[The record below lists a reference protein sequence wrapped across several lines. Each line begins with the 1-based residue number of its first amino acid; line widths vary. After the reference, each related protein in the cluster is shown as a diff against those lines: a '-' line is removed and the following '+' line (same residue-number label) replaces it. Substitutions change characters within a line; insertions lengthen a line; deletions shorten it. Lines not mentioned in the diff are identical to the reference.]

1 MPANARPSHRFTYGD
16 QFGPEKTPLIELLRL
31 CKSHEP
37 DQEALQEQIRATYF
51 PGHGNADNSN
61 KMAKNCRL
69 SLKAYGLIESV
80 GGPRDKQYRATEL
93 TDELIRLHDA
103 EGEDAMYRHFA
114 THIIT
119 ELEGLTLL
127 RLIENIRARGEQ
139 VTLEY
144 LGEEMNDLLNIAIPP
159 NSTYIS
165 TMVAWLAK
173 AKVMNPTGFAV
184 NWDVV
189 YDLINVDAD
198 LIDKLYTLTPE
209 QKYFLLSMI
218 NLSVEEFT
226 PSNKI
231 AQHTRSVYSIRVT
244 TKNLVKD
251 IIEPLE
257 ALGLVESEKTTGGRG
272 AKPHD
277 VRLTEQSKND
287 LLGPTLENLAELA
300 DVDTTELR
308 RTFEDVVKDLDD
320 PDKHVKGKA
329 LELLAIW
336 IIRLLGLRF
345 SKWRLRSFQATGGAE
360 VDVTAASDKIVYSRW
375 QMQCKNTKKVD
386 VDVIAKEVGLTFL
399 THADIIAV
407 ITTGKFTGDAVNY
420 ASQVTDNS
428 RYYVILLDGDDI
440 QRIVA
445 DRTKIIEILNIKA
458 RRVFA
463 KKELGV
469 TEFGD
474 EGTDEIEEEI
484 GEEIAEHAEDIFG
497 GEAAAGSA
505 EAARTE
511 PGEAEGQQ

>member
-1 MPANARPSHRFTYGD
+1 MHGT
-16 QFGPEKTPLIELLRL
+16 
-31 CKSHEP
+31 
-37 DQEALQEQIRATYF
+37 DQEALQEQIRTTYF

-61 KMAKNCRL
+61 KMAMNCRL

-80 GGPRDKQYRATEL
+80 GSPRDKQYQTTEL
-93 TDELIRLHDA
+93 ADELIHLHGA
-103 EGEDAMYRHFA
+103 EGEDAMYRRFA
-114 THIIT
+114 IHIVT

-165 TMVAWLAK
+165 TMVAWLAR
-173 AKVMNPTGFAV
+173 ARVMNSTGFNV

-189 YDLINVDAD
+189 YDFINVDAD

-231 AQHTRSVYSIRVT
+231 AQHTRSVYSIRLT
-244 TKNLVKD
+244 SKNLVKD

-257 ALGLVESEKTTGGRG
+257 TLGLVESQKTTVGRG

-277 VRLTEQSKND
+277 VRLTERSKND
-287 LLGPTLENLAELA
+287 LLAPTLENLAELA
-300 DVDTTELR
+300 NLDTTELR
-308 RTFEDVVKDLDD
+308 RTFEDVVGDLND
-320 PDKHVKGKA
+320 PDKHIKGKA

-345 SKWRLRSFQATGGAE
+345 SKWRLRSFQGTGGAE

-407 ITTGKFTGDAVNY
+407 VTTGKFTGDAVNY

-428 RYYVILLDGDDI
+428 RYYVVLLDGDDI
-440 QRIVA
+440 RRIVE

-469 TEFGD
+469 AEFGD
-474 EGTDEIEEEI
+474 EGLYEESEAEDTI
-484 GEEIAEHAEDIFG
+484 GVEIAEKAEGLFG
-497 GEAAAGSA
+497 GESQ
-505 EAARTE
+505 E
-511 PGEAEGQQ
+511 

>member
-1 MPANARPSHRFTYGD
+1 MCEEHG
-16 QFGPEKTPLIELLRL
+16 
-31 CKSHEP
+31 P
-37 DQEALQEQIRATYF
+37 DQEALQESIRTAYF
-51 PGHGNADNSN
+51 PGHGSADNSN
-61 KMAKNCRL
+61 KMAMNCRL
-69 SLKAYGLIESV
+69 SLKAYGLIKQV
-80 GGPRDKQYRATEL
+80 GSKQDKQYET
-93 TDELIRLHDA
+93 TDLADDLLDLHDE
-103 EGEDAMYRHFA
+103 EGEGAMYRRFA

-165 TMVAWLAK
+165 TMVAWLAR
-173 AKVMNPTGFAV
+173 AGVMTPTGFNV

-198 LIDKLYTLTPE
+198 LIDSLYTLTPE

-218 NLSVEEFT
+218 DLSVEEFT

-231 AQHTRSVYSIRVT
+231 AHHTRSVYSIRVT

-257 ALGLVESEKTTGGRG
+257 ALGLIESQKTTGGRG

-277 VRLTEQSKND
+277 VRLTDQSKNE
-287 LLGPTLENLAELA
+287 LLAPTLENLADLA

-308 RTFEDVVKDLDD
+308 RTFEDVVADLDD

-399 THADIIAV
+399 THADVIAV
-407 ITTGKFTGDAVNY
+407 VTTGKFTGDAVNY

-440 QRIVA
+440 ARIVA

-458 RRVFA
+458 QRVFA

-469 TEFGD
+469 TEFGEES
-474 EGTDEIEEEI
+474 EGEIEEEI
-484 GEEIAEHAEDIFG
+484 GEEIAESAEEIFG
-497 GEAAAGSA
+497 DVVAGA
-505 EAARTE
+505 QVAKTE
-511 PGEAEGQQ
+511 EQE

>member
-1 MPANARPSHRFTYGD
+1 MPVNRSAARRFTYGD
-16 QFGPEKTPLIELLRL
+16 QFSPDKTPLIDLLWL
-31 CKSHEP
+31 CKQCEP
-37 DQEALQEQIRATYF
+37 DQADLQEQIRVAYF
-51 PGHGNADNSN
+51 PGHGSADNSN
-61 KMAKNCRL
+61 KMAMNCRL
-69 SLKAYGLIESV
+69 SLKAYGFIEEV
-80 GGPRDKQYRATEL
+80 GGRREKKYRCTPL
-93 TDELIRLHDA
+93 TDELIALHDTA
-103 EGEDAMYRHFA
+103 GEDAMYKRFA
-114 THIIT
+114 VQIVT

-144 LGEEMNDLLNIAIPP
+144 LGEEMNDVLNIAIPP

-165 TMVAWLAK
+165 TMVAWLAE
-173 AKVMNPTGFAV
+173 AKVTTPTGFSV

-209 QKYFLLSMI
+209 QKYFLLSML
-218 NLSVEEFT
+218 NLDTKEFT
-226 PSNKI
+226 PSNRI

-251 IIEPLE
+251 VIEPLE
-257 ALGLVESEKTTGGRG
+257 AAGLIESQKTTEGRG

-277 VRLTEQSKND
+277 VRLTDKCKNE
-287 LLGPTLENLAELA
+287 LLAPTIANLAELA
-300 DVDTTELR
+300 DIESTELNR
-308 RTFEDVVKDLDD
+308 PFEDVVKDLDD
-320 PDKHVKGKA
+320 PDRHIKGKA
-329 LELLAIW
+329 LELLAVW

-375 QMQCKNTKKVD
+375 QMQCKNTRRVD

-399 THADIIAV
+399 THADVIAV
-407 ITTGKFTGDAVNY
+407 ITTGRFTGDAVNY

-428 RYYVILLDGDDI
+428 RYYVILLDGEDI
-440 QRIVA
+440 QRIVD
-445 DRTKIIEILNIKA
+445 DRTKIVEILNIKA

-469 TEFGD
+469 TEFGEAD
-474 EGTDEIEEEI
+474 DTAAIEEEI
-484 GEEIAEHAEDIFG
+484 REEIAEQAEEIF
-497 GEAAAGSA
+497 
-505 EAARTE
+505 TDE
-511 PGEAEGQQ
+511 PKQE